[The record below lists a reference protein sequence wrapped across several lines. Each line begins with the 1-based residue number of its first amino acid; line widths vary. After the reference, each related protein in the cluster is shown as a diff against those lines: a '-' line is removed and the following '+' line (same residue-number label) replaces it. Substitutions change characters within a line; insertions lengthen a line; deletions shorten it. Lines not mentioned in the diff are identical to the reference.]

1 MRGLGHIDISIF
13 WAYLA
18 VILMTGYWAGRSV
31 SSVADYAAGGKSYST
46 FFVFATI
53 SAAFIGGGFTMGLAE
68 KTFSVGLVYVLAL
81 WGFSFKEILIAKF
94 VAPRMIHFPK
104 ALSVGDI
111 MGQLYGQNARVVT
124 GIAGSFVCAGIA
136 GAQFTAFS
144 YVVHLFTGMDQNSAL
159 VLGAAVVMGY
169 STLGGMKAIVLN
181 DTIHFCV
188 LIVSLPL
195 VFLFGL
201 NLVGGWE
208 GLMQSVPAA
217 KFSFSQ
223 QMDWIAVLALFLSF
237 FFGETLVPPY
247 VQRLLIGKSTHDTAR
262 GTMMSGVL
270 SIPFFLMM
278 GLLGLIAFAMKPDLD
293 PNLALPYVIQNVMPI
308 GFKGLAVAGVMAVLL
323 SSADSFLNAASVSL
337 VHDAIKPLQ
346 KYKLS
351 IDAEVRWTRIAT
363 VVVGS
368 LGVVFGLSQGSV
380 LEILLFAYNFWTPFI
395 LVPLVAGILGFY
407 RPPMAFWASSSFG
420 VVSVFVWRSLPV
432 APLPI
437 DAALIGITA
446 SFVVFML
453 MSGQKKK
460 LASLSGMCIML
471 LSF

>member
-1 MRGLGHIDISIF
+1 MRGLGFIDISIF

-18 VILMTGYWAGRSV
+18 LILTTGYMAGKKV
-31 SSVADYAAGGKSYST
+31 SSITDYAAGGKSYST

-68 KTFSVGLVYVLAL
+68 KTFSVGVVYVLAL
-81 WGFSFKEILIAKF
+81 WGFSCKEILIAKF
-94 VAPRMIHFPK
+94 IAPRMSQFPK

-111 MGQLYGQNARVVT
+111 MGQLYGQNSRVIT
-124 GIAGSFVCAGIA
+124 GMAGSFVCAGIA

-159 VLGAAVVMGY
+159 VLGAAVVIGY

-208 GLMQSVPAA
+208 GLVQSVPAE
-217 KFSFSQ
+217 KFSLSHS
-223 QMDWIAVLALFLSF
+223 MDWVAVLALFLSF

-247 VQRLLIGKSTHDTAR
+247 VQRLLIGKSVKETAK
-262 GTMMSGVL
+262 GTLMSGVL

-278 GLLGLIAFAMKPDLD
+278 GLLGLIAFAMNPQLD
-293 PNLALPYVIQNVMPI
+293 PNLALPYVIQNVMPV
-308 GFKGLAVAGVMAVLL
+308 GLKGLAVAGVMAVLL
-323 SSADSFLNAASVSL
+323 SSADSFLNAASVSF

-351 IDAEVRWTRIAT
+351 SEAEVLWTRIAT
-363 VVVGS
+363 VIVGTM
-368 LGVVFGLSQGSV
+368 GVAFGLSQSSV
-380 LEILLFAYNFWTPFI
+380 LEILLLAYNFWTPFI
-395 LVPLVAGILGFY
+395 LVPLIAGILGYY
-407 RPPMAFWASSSFG
+407 RAPHVFWVSSGLG
-420 VVSVFVWRSLPV
+420 VVSVFAWKSLAHP
-432 APLPI
+432 PLPI
-437 DAALIGITA
+437 DAALVGIAVNFIIFT
-446 SFVVFML
+446 L
-453 MSGQKKK
+453 MTGEKKK
-460 LASLSGMCIML
+460 LASLTGLCIMS